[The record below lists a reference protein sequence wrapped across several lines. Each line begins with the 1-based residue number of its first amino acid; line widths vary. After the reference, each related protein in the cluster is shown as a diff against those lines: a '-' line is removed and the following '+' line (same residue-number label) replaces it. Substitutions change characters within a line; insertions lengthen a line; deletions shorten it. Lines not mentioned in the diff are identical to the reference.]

1 MFDIGWT
8 EMLVVACVAIIV
20 VGPKDLPKMLRSVG
34 KTIRKVRGMAS
45 DFQRQFN
52 DALKETELDDLK
64 KDFTDSQTFA
74 PIADAKKAME
84 DFKKN
89 VDDSVF
95 DVEKD
100 LSDDT
105 VIAKADVSAK
115 SGAKKPVRKPAAKST
130 AKAKTVARKP
140 AAKKTAAAK
149 PAAKKSAARKPATRK
164 PVAKAA
170 AAKPAA
176 KKPVAKKPAT
186 PAKTA
191 AAKDSV
197 GQRTKS
203 SSVRKPGASRTKSR
217 DATA

>member
-100 LSDDT
+100 ISDDT

-130 AKAKTVARKP
+130 AKAKTVA
-140 AAKKTAAAK
+140 KKTAAAK
-149 PAAKKSAARKPATRK
+149 PAAKKSVARKPATRK

>member
-1 MFDIGWT
+1 
-8 EMLVVACVAIIV
+8 MLVVACVAIIV

-149 PAAKKSAARKPATRK
+149 KPAARKPATRK